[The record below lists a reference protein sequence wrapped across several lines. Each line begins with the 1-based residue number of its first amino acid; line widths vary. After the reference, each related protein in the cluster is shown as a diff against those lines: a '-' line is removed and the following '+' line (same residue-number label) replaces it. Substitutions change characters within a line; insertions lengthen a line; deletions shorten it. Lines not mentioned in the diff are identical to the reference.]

1 MTTPVSPR
9 STSAQLASASGLF
22 QTIQSKASFL
32 CVGLDPDP
40 PRFRRRL
47 GRGLRPWRP
56 LQRGGGSHAALRV
69 AYKPNLAFFEQYGAE
84 GWAALER
91 VVANIPSDV
100 LVIADAKRGDI
111 GNTALKYAQALFT
124 GLGADAVT
132 VAPYMGRDSV
142 EPFTSFPNKWTV
154 LLALTSNPSAED
166 FEFHGG
172 TPLFEDV
179 LSKSQTFEGADRLMY
194 VVGATRPEQLGR
206 VRKLVPEAFLL
217 VPGVGAQGGT
227 VEDVCTHGMNATCGL
242 LVNSSRGILYAGGQ
256 EATVE
261 EAKHASQ
268 AAAAKLQ
275 ASMRTEL
282 EKAKLPMIKMEVK
295 SMPSSDNSRTSPNPT
310 VETVMTVM

>member
-1 MTTPVSPR
+1 MTTPVSSR
-9 STSAQLASASGLF
+9 STSAQVASASGLF
-22 QTIQSKASFL
+22 QAIQSKASFL

-40 PRFRRRL
+40 AKIP
-47 GRGLRPWRP
+47 
-56 LQRGGGSHAALRV
+56 AAFGTGVAAMEAFCGAIVEATLPYAV
-69 AYKPNLAFFEQYGAE
+69 AYKPNLAFFEQYGAD

-142 EPFTSFPNKWTV
+142 EPFTSFSNKWTV

-166 FEFHGG
+166 FEFHGE

-194 VVGATRPEQLGR
+194 VVGATRPELLGR

-227 VEDVCTHGMNATCGL
+227 VEDVCAHGMNATCGL
-242 LVNSSRGILYAGGQ
+242 LVNSSRGVLYAGGQ

-261 EAKHASQ
+261 ETKHASQ

-282 EKAKLPMIKMEVK
+282 EKAGLL
-295 SMPSSDNSRTSPNPT
+295 
-310 VETVMTVM
+310 

>member
-1 MTTPVSPR
+1 MTTTVSSR
-9 STSAQLASASGLF
+9 STSAQLATPSGLF

-40 PRFRRRL
+40 AKIPASF
-47 GRGLRPWRP
+47 GTGV
-56 LQRGGGSHAALRV
+56 AAMEAFCAAVVEATLPYAV

-142 EPFTSFPNKWTV
+142 EPFTSFCNKWTV

-166 FEFHGG
+166 FEFHGA

-179 LSKSQTFEGADRLMY
+179 LTKSRSFDGADRLMY
-194 VVGATRPEQLGR
+194 VVGATRPELLGR

-227 VEDVCTHGMNATCGL
+227 VEDVCAHGLNATCGL
-242 LVNSSRGILYAGGQ
+242 LVNSSRGILYAGGR
-256 EATVE
+256 EASVE
-261 EAKHASQ
+261 EAKDASRH
-268 AAAAKLQ
+268 AAAKLQ
-275 ASMRTEL
+275 AAMHAEL
-282 EKAKLPMIKMEVK
+282 EKAKLL
-295 SMPSSDNSRTSPNPT
+295 
-310 VETVMTVM
+310 

>member
-1 MTTPVSPR
+1 M
-9 STSAQLASASGLF
+9 
-22 QTIQSKASFL
+22 
-32 CVGLDPDP
+32 GLDPDP
-40 PRFRRRL
+40 AKIP
-47 GRGLRPWRP
+47 
-56 LQRGGGSHAALRV
+56 AAFGTGVAAMEAFCSAVVEATLPYAV

-142 EPFTSFPNKWTV
+142 EPFTSFSNKWTV

-166 FEFHGG
+166 FEFHGE

-194 VVGATRPEQLGR
+194 VVGATRPELLGR
-206 VRKLVPEAFLL
+206 VRKLVPRGLF
-217 VPGVGAQGGT
+217 VGAWGGGPRR
-227 VEDVCTHGMNATCGL
+227 HGGRRVHTWDEHHLRPPCQQFKRHS
-242 LVNSSRGILYAGGQ
+242 VRWWPRSHRGG
-256 EATVE
+256 
-261 EAKHASQ
+261 SQ
-268 AAAAKLQ
+268 ARQPGRSRQVAGVDAHRIGEGQAAL
-275 ASMRTEL
+275 
-282 EKAKLPMIKMEVK
+282 
-295 SMPSSDNSRTSPNPT
+295 SRA
-310 VETVMTVM
+310 

>member
-1 MTTPVSPR
+1 
-9 STSAQLASASGLF
+9 
-22 QTIQSKASFL
+22 
-32 CVGLDPDP
+32 VGLDPDP
-40 PRFRRRL
+40 AKIP
-47 GRGLRPWRP
+47 
-56 LQRGGGSHAALRV
+56 AAFGTGVVAMEAFCSAVVEATLPYAV

-256 EATVE
+256 ESTVE

-282 EKAKLPMIKMEVK
+282 EKAKLV
-295 SMPSSDNSRTSPNPT
+295 
-310 VETVMTVM
+310 

>member
-1 MTTPVSPR
+1 MTTPVSTR
-9 STSAQLASASGLF
+9 STSALLASASGLF

-40 PRFRRRL
+40 AKIPEAF
-47 GRGLRPWRP
+47 GTGV
-56 LQRGGGSHAALRV
+56 SAMEAFCAAVVEATLPFAV

-142 EPFTSFPNKWTV
+142 EPFTSFSNKWTV

-166 FEFHGG
+166 FEFHGA

-179 LSKSQTFEGADRLMY
+179 LTKSRNFDGADRLMY
-194 VVGATRPEQLGR
+194 VVGATRPELLGR
-206 VRKLVPEAFLL
+206 VRKLVPKAFLL

-227 VEDVCTHGMNATCGL
+227 VEDVCAQGMNATCGL
-242 LVNSSRGILYAGGQ
+242 LVNSSRGILYAGGHK
-256 EATVE
+256 ASVE
-261 EAKHASQ
+261 EAKDASRNAAAEMQ
-268 AAAAKLQ
+268 AAMHA
-275 ASMRTEL
+275 EL
-282 EKAKLPMIKMEVK
+282 EKAKLL
-295 SMPSSDNSRTSPNPT
+295 
-310 VETVMTVM
+310 